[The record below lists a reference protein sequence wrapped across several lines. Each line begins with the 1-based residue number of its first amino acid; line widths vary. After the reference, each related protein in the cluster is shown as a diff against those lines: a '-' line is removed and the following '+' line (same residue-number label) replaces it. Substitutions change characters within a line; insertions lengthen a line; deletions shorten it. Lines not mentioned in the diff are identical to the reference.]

1 MTSLAFLIHW
11 LMVPSIAESRSFHPY
26 WPSFYN
32 FYSKVL
38 EQLTLHA
45 VSIILKCL
53 DILHKLANDP
63 VSVFLTSEVIV
74 SDCSYCG
81 EKPKV
86 RDCN

>member
-45 VSIILKCL
+45 VSIILEMFRY
-53 DILHKLANDP
+53 P
-63 VSVFLTSEVIV
+63 T
-74 SDCSYCG
+74 
-81 EKPKV
+81 
-86 RDCN
+86 